1 MGQSGNEMGSLK
13 ILKVEVLKLFLNIVY
28 WLCSLFLPYQK
39 NAVLLL
45 SSRSDRMSVGMEM
58 LDEELVKD
66 ESIELTSF
74 FYGRNL
80 SQIELLKC
88 SVKAVSLIAKH
99 HVIVVDDHCVPLNA
113 LYWKHKRNVAIQI
126 WHAAGTFKKFGN
138 LKDTRTRIPHKNYDI
153 VCVNSEE
160 DSKIY
165 AQALGVKAS
174 QIRITG
180 ALQLYWTLKQK
191 KIKRLENQKELIV
204 YAPTYRSSKQYM
216 ITVVKE
222 FIAYWRKKESSKFD
236 LLISLHPYVDTACF
250 SVEEDVVFIS
260 GKGLDLVSRAD
271 VFITDYSSLVVE
283 YSFFDNPILLYTPD
297 YRSYIDEFD
306 FIDDITESGFFKC
319 HTPEEIFGLLRN
331 NDKKTFITQ
340 NEKVR
345 TAFQSKEARL
355 ALENVCSVILKQL

>member
-1 MGQSGNEMGSLK
+1 MGSLK
-13 ILKVEVLKLFLNIVY
+13 ILKVEVLKLFLNIIY
-28 WLCSLFLPYQK
+28 WFCSLFLPYQK

-58 LDEELVKD
+58 LYEELVKD

-138 LKDTRTRIPHKNYDI
+138 LKDTKTRIPHKNYDI

-165 AQALGVKAS
+165 AQALGVKES

-180 ALQLYWTLKQK
+180 ALQLAYVKQICDSSLFLKNEY
-191 KIKRLENQKELIV
+191 LTV
-204 YAPTYRSSKQYM
+204 FYAPTYRSGGSQDTSLQEMEKFIQM
-216 ITVVKE
+216 IRNLNLSIQVKV
-222 FIAYWRKKESSKFD
+222 SV
-236 LLISLHPYVDTACF
+236 HPYLIRYISQYPLVKDCLVAKEDF
-250 SVEEDVVFIS
+250 YVELLRSDI
-260 GKGLDLVSRAD
+260 LV
-271 VFITDYSSLVVE
+271 TDYSSLIYD
-283 YSFFDNPILLYTPD
+283 YSYTGRPILFFVPD
-297 YRSYIDEFD
+297 LASYMEDVGMIDL
-306 FIDDITESGFFKC
+306 DIFQGGSCFTKETALLNHIVSG
-319 HTPEEIFGLLRN
+319 EVDGVYSQLLKNKVFSEDTSIAR
-331 NDKKTFITQ
+331 DKVI
-340 NEKVR
+340 
-345 TAFQSKEARL
+345 SL
-355 ALENVCSVILKQL
+355 IMSVVV